1 MPQRKLAAIEQAELL
16 IFNSEFTRRRFESFH
31 SVNVDQV
38 VVPLTFEMPAC
49 DIDPLSPRRPWI
61 LTVGRMEPDRPKG
74 HAETLA
80 VLPQV
85 IERVPDLQWHV
96 VGAGKH
102 LDSFRKQV
110 LQSGCQEHVVIHGFL
125 TNEKLLELYR
135 QSRVFCMPSH
145 GEGFGIVYLEA
156 MSQGCVPIGS
166 TEDAA
171 AEVIGDGGVCVDLA
185 QPDHL
190 AVELEALLTMGSE
203 RFDSMSMCAIA
214 RSELFS
220 PARFAVRFDDALQRL
235 S

>member
-1 MPQRKLAAIEQAELL
+1 MPQRKLAAMEQAELL
-16 IFNSEFTRRRFESFH
+16 IFNSEFTRQRFESFH
-31 SVNVDQV
+31 SLNVEQI
-38 VVPLTFEMPAC
+38 VVPLTFEMPSC
-49 DIDPLSPRRPWI
+49 DIDRLSQRRPWI

-80 VLPQV
+80 VLPQL
-85 IERVPDLQWHV
+85 IEKIPDLQWHV

-156 MSQGCVPIGS
+156 MSQGCIPIGS

-171 AEVIGDGGVCVDLA
+171 AEVIGNGGACVDLA
-185 QPDHL
+185 QPEQL
-190 AVELEALLTMGSE
+190 ADRLEELLTMGSE
-203 RFDSMSMCAIA
+203 RFDSISRRAIV
-214 RSELFS
+214 RSESFS
-220 PARFAVRFDDALQRL
+220 PDRFAMRFTNALARVF
-235 S
+235 